1 MFFNGQTELI
11 DVIFINSIQDQSVSI
26 IDYRAIK
33 KVYLAQYEKLKTFF
47 HIDLQITS
55 EITSDAVNAL
65 VKTMT
70 MLESN
75 RTCNF

>member
-1 MFFNGQTELI
+1 MI
-11 DVIFINSIQDQSVSI
+11 DVIFINSIRDQSVSI

-33 KVYLAQYEKLKTFF
+33 KVYLAQYEKSKTFF

-55 EITSDAVNAL
+55 ENAVNAL
-65 VKTMT
+65 VKTMA

-75 RTCNF
+75 RKF